1 MEAVRT
7 AVVNTLT
14 GNPGFPLKHLL
25 NTVRQSFGHEP
36 SVTVAVV
43 REMLREKKIVRQ
55 KGYFMLPD
63 AADS

>member
-25 NTVRQSFGHEP
+25 RTVQQSFGHKP
-36 SVTVAVV
+36 PVTVAVV
-43 REMLREKKIVRQ
+43 REMLREKKVVRQ
-55 KGYFMLPD
+55 KGHFMLPE